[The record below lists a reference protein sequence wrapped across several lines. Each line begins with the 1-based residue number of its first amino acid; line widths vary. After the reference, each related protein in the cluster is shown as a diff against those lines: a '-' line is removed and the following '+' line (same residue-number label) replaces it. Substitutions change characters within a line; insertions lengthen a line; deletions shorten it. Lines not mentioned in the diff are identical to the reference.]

1 MRSILSVGM
10 ILTGCSG
17 GLATITVDVE
27 DTVTVE
33 GGGLLSE
40 LVGQLGFDG
49 LTAMNLVDSQE
60 LQNQG
65 VSPGDIQEVFLS
77 ELTFTALS
85 PDGAD
90 LSFIESLDVLVS
102 APDLPQERVASQDR
116 FPAGQPVVGMDL
128 DSIDLTAYVVSESM
142 TLTTDVTG
150 NQPVDDTE
158 VKAYVA
164 VDIRVTARGI
174 INQVRG
180 DEDDR

>member
-1 MRSILSVGM
+1 MRLLLLTALAM
-10 ILTGCSG
+10 TGCSG
-17 GLATITVDVE
+17 GLATITIEVE

-40 LVGQLGFDG
+40 LVGTLGFDG
-49 LTAMNLVDSQE
+49 FTQMNLIDAQE

-77 ELTFTALS
+77 ELTLSALS

-90 LSFIESLDVLVS
+90 LSFIESLDVYVE
-102 APDLPQERVASQDR
+102 APDLPQVLVATQDS
-116 FPAGQPVVGMDL
+116 FPDGQDVVTFDL
-128 DSIDLTAYVVSESM
+128 LGVDLTEYVVSESM

-150 NQPVDDTE
+150 NQPEDDTQ

-164 VDIRVTARGI
+164 IDVRVTAQGV
-174 INQVRG
+174 INQTRK
-180 DEDDR
+180 D